1 MESIADPPGS
11 GGARFLE
18 ASFTALDRYRGNP
31 PAPLRFL
38 LFRGGLA
45 DLARQGFELAFPGLT
60 YADAASPEPGP
71 GTSDASAS
79 ALPEPVSTPCRYVCA
94 EAYEDPE
101 PHAYGHLDLTYD
113 PETRRYRH
121 PRSRYPDPREPVI
134 YPCDAPEELV
144 LFETAV
150 LLARYPY
157 RLPEGGFSVSV
168 PGNLSPLF
176 QRDLLTLILT
186 GRDPGAALE
195 WLGRTGFLDAYWPE
209 MAALRGVNHS
219 KEYHPE
225 GDVWAHT
232 LETFR
237 YRKLSELR
245 LSLGLLLHDTGKPGA
260 RSSEGRRFD
269 RHSEI
274 GARVA
279 RRFLDRLGFP
289 RNLSEDVEFLV
300 RRHMMPAALPR
311 LPLTRVQEDLEHP
324 LFPMLLEL
332 YRCDEL
338 STFRGPD
345 GYYQACAAY
354 RQYLKNVR
362 NPYRNPDG
370 RKVQRMFLDSRNG

>member
-1 MESIADPPGS
+1 MESIADPSGS
-11 GGARFLE
+11 GSSRFLE

-31 PAPLRFL
+31 AAPLRFI
-38 LFRGGLA
+38 LFRGGLP
-45 DLARQGFELAFPGLT
+45 DLARQGVDLDFPGLP
-60 YADAASPEPGP
+60 YADAASADSGRTERGP
-71 GTSDASAS
+71 SDPADPAPASS
-79 ALPEPVSTPCRYVCA
+79 PCRYVCA
-94 EAYEDPE
+94 EADEDPE

-113 PETRRYRH
+113 PELRRYRH
-121 PRSRYPDPREPVI
+121 PRQRYPDPREPVI
-134 YPCDAPEELV
+134 YPSDAPEDLI

-157 RLPEGGFSVSV
+157 RLPEGGFSVEV
-168 PGNLSPLF
+168 PAGLSPVF

-195 WLGRTGFLDAYWPE
+195 WLGETGFLDAYWPE
-209 MAALRGVNHS
+209 LAALRGVGHS
-219 KEYHPE
+219 KEFHPE

-245 LSLGLLLHDTGKPGA
+245 LSLGLLLHDTGKPES
-260 RSSEGRRFD
+260 RSAEGRRFD

-274 GARVA
+274 GARLA
-279 RRFLDRLGFP
+279 RRFLERLGFS
-289 RNLSEDVEFLV
+289 RGLAEEVEFLV

-311 LPLTRVQEDLEHP
+311 LPLNRVQEDLEHP
-324 LFPMLLEL
+324 LFPILLEL

-354 RQYLKNVR
+354 RQYLRNVR

-370 RKVQRMFLDSRNG
+370 SKTLRMFLE

>member
-1 MESIADPPGS
+1 MERTADPGPT
-11 GGARFLE
+11 GGARFVE
-18 ASFTALDRYRGNP
+18 ASFTALDRYRGNT

-45 DLARQGFELAFPGLT
+45 DLARQGNELAFPGLP
-60 YADAASPEPGP
+60 YADAVSAEPAPVAGGASDLASP
-71 GTSDASAS
+71 
-79 ALPEPVSTPCRYVCA
+79 STPCRYVCA
-94 EAYEDPE
+94 DFDEDPE
-101 PHAYGHLDLTYD
+101 PHAYGLLDLTYD

-121 PRSRYPDPREPVI
+121 PRQKYPDPREPVL
-134 YPCDAPEELV
+134 YPCDAPEDLT

-157 RLPEGGFSVSV
+157 RLPEGGFSVEV
-168 PGNLSPLF
+168 PKNLSPPF

-186 GRDPGAALE
+186 GRDPGSALE

-209 MAALRGVNHS
+209 LADLRGVNHS

-225 GDVWAHT
+225 GDVWTHT

-245 LSLGLLLHDTGKPGA
+245 LSLGLLLHDTGKPGS

-274 GARVA
+274 GAKVA
-279 RRFLDRLGFP
+279 RRFLERLGFP
-289 RNLSEDVEFLV
+289 RHLADDVEFLV

-345 GYYQACAAY
+345 GYYEACAAY

-370 RKVQRMFLDSRNG
+370 TKIQKMFLDPKP